1 MQAHW
6 LSAVWYLNLAATVAL
21 ALNLA
26 RTGLHRVYRF
36 LFVYLAMDAA
46 QTVDLMPLR
55 THRKAYAWN
64 YVFTQPVK
72 VLLAIF
78 VILELYRVALAQR
91 PALARFGR
99 DTVGC
104 VLAAAA
110 AGAFSLLMLDSSIPR
125 GQDKVLHRLYSFE
138 RTMDIWMLIFLIAIS
153 AFMAWFPVRMTRNGA
168 LYIAGF
174 VVYFLARASGLL
186 LVNLAPHFKKTLDP
200 VLLSVSFACLMIWLF
215 ALRPEGEQTTV
226 VTGRLWDSGAMARLT
241 GQLDAINARLLR
253 LSGR

>member
-21 ALNLA
+21 ALNLL
-26 RTGLHRVYRF
+26 RTGLYRVYRF
-36 LFVYLAMDAA
+36 FFVYLAVDAV
-46 QTVDLMPLR
+46 QTVDLMLLR
-55 THRKAYAWN
+55 SHRKAYAWN

-99 DTVGC
+99 DTVGY

-110 AGAFSLLMLDSSIPR
+110 LVAFSLLMLDSAIPR
-125 GQDKVLHRLYSFE
+125 GQDKVLHRLFSFE
-138 RTMDIWMLIFLIAIS
+138 RTMDIWMLTFLIVIS

-174 VVYFLARASGLL
+174 AVYFLARASGLL
-186 LVNLAPHFKKTLDP
+186 LVNLAPDFKKMLDP
-200 VLLSVSFACLMIWLF
+200 VLLSVSFACLIVWLF
-215 ALRPEGEQTTV
+215 ALRSEGEQTTV
-226 VTGRLWDSGAMARLT
+226 VTGRQWDPGAMTRLT